1 MILKNLPQ
9 INQGKKLGRIDI
21 VIQDGIKMVLKRLQ
35 KDRVKDNK
43 NLEKNVQN

>member
-9 INQGKKLGRIDI
+9 NNQGKKLGRIDI

-35 KDRVKDNK
+35 IIRSINQK
-43 NLEKNVQN
+43 

>member
-9 INQGKKLGRIDI
+9 NNQGKKLGRIDI

-35 KDRVKDNK
+35 ITRVKDNK
-43 NLEKNVQN
+43 HIY

>member
-21 VIQDGIKMVLKRLQ
+21 IIQNGIKMVLKRLQ

>member
-21 VIQDGIKMVLKRLQ
+21 VIQNGIKMVLKRLQ